1 MSANDDDS
9 VNGNNESEPTIG
21 AEQLDEF
28 FHDLRETILDLEQAY
43 QARELTERLKHI
55 DLKTRF
61 GSSVARAYHQ
71 LAKQSSG
78 RQSHVDDTEGR
89 RVKTVHDL
97 LTQMREELFEINT
110 WFHAEI
116 VPSREPV
123 EDGRANGASQNPGQ
137 SVNESHRYR
146 ITECV
151 AQAITLRLDQI
162 IAGRSWGIGFVFNDQ
177 SVTDKIVALMTANA
191 LRRFSRDLQDLATVL
206 PRVLRGD
213 PDRFPQLVPP
223 RSGRAFEQLITDIV
237 NEDDRHAQLSGLCE
251 DYLQKTDIRVNY
263 PDLDRKRGARVQVT
277 IASSGEHH
285 RKKVEG
291 IRHPEEF
298 VILSP
303 WSLASAVPQIG
314 ASGQDGAKPLF
325 STELIGRF
333 WKCFPNPPSDIDD
346 LSRQLKKM
354 LCRPLNS
361 PIRDPRGPLSEVPE
375 PIREFIRIWVHDEA
389 LRSTRALR
397 QREAIDGRYRRGRD
411 GRLRMRRLP
420 NRTLS
425 ESSREFIQQYPAGTV
440 LKATVT
446 RIDKQAA
453 WVSFADDLKGRVD
466 RKEISWSDA
475 HPDLRRYLE
484 VGKEYEFR
492 VRRVNITRA
501 PAIIE
506 LSRKRT
512 IDDPWHQENLR
523 TLSTLGTVE
532 GKIVRWASYGVFV
545 EVKPDLVGL
554 VHESSLAASDSTE
567 LQSRLPV
574 GAFIKVAIDSINL
587 GARRMSLVPA
597 DQLV

>member
-1 MSANDDDS
+1 MIPCPLTTTTASTATTRVNQPSVPNSSMSSFTIFARPFWISNRPIKS
-9 VNGNNESEPTIG
+9 VSSPKGS
-21 AEQLDEF
+21 
-28 FHDLRETILDLEQAY
+28 
-43 QARELTERLKHI
+43 KHI

-116 VPSREPV
+116 VPSSEPV
-123 EDGRANGASQNPGQ
+123 EDGRANGASQHPGQ
-137 SVNESHRYR
+137 SVNDSHRYR
-146 ITECV
+146 VTECV
-151 AQAITLRLDQI
+151 DQAIALRLDQI

-263 PDLDRKRGARVQVT
+263 SDLDRKRGARVQVT
-277 IASSGEHH
+277 IASSGKHH

-314 ASGQDGAKPLF
+314 ASGHDGPKPLF

-354 LCRPLNS
+354 LCGPLNS
-361 PIRDPRGPLSEVPE
+361 PIRDPRGPLSEVP
-375 PIREFIRIWVHDEA
+375 RTDSRVHSN
-389 LRSTRALR
+389 LGS
-397 QREAIDGRYRRGRD
+397 RRG
-411 GRLRMRRLP
+411 
-420 NRTLS
+420 TA
-425 ESSREFIQQYPAGTV
+425 QYPCTPSA
-440 LKATVT
+440 
-446 RIDKQAA
+446 R
-453 WVSFADDLKGRVD
+453 
-466 RKEISWSDA
+466 SD
-475 HPDLRRYLE
+475 
-484 VGKEYEFR
+484 
-492 VRRVNITRA
+492 
-501 PAIIE
+501 
-506 LSRKRT
+506 
-512 IDDPWHQENLR
+512 
-523 TLSTLGTVE
+523 
-532 GKIVRWASYGVFV
+532 
-545 EVKPDLVGL
+545 
-554 VHESSLAASDSTE
+554 
-567 LQSRLPV
+567 
-574 GAFIKVAIDSINL
+574 
-587 GARRMSLVPA
+587 
-597 DQLV
+597 